1 MQSETVALLSNDTKP
16 FELYILATEIPDKVR
31 QELRK
36 VMKMQN
42 EARATG
48 RDIEER
54 KSALSDITQEQSR
67 IRSNM
72 RSVKQSSEYY
82 NRLLKKLNDQETRI
96 EQLQMETFTL
106 EETYKKQREELEDYL
121 SNLSVG

>member
-1 MQSETVALLSNDTKP
+1 
-16 FELYILATEIPDKVR
+16 
-31 QELRK
+31 
-36 VMKMQN
+36 MKMQN
-42 EARATG
+42 EAQATG

-54 KSALSDITQEQSR
+54 KSALTNITQEQSR

-72 RSVKQSSEYY
+72 RSVKQTSEYY

-96 EQLQMETFTL
+96 EQLQMEIFTL

-121 SNLSVG
+121 SNLDVG